1 MGSRPG
7 HLLIDDILAE
17 MSKREPRDE
26 EGLTLPQ
33 RRFLKARLFQLSDRA
48 ALDETKASMAD
59 LMRWQDEPGFAT
71 AYRTLCPR
79 STVEM
84 VKGGFDAILPE
95 ALQLMMDAL
104 KGEELTKSQ
113 RWVVDKLLKVTG
125 LDKILIE
132 STHTSIP
139 YEARLAL
146 TLLERGLPI
155 SPGLRDLVLQFYPD
169 YKALP
174 ESTVV
179 EGEVTLIEDTAPP
192 GQTASHTEAPEP
204 DTSESKSTDNS

>member
-1 MGSRPG
+1 MGNRPG

-17 MSKREPRDE
+17 MAKREPRDE

-59 LMRWQDEPGFAT
+59 LIRWQDEPGFAT

-95 ALQLMMDAL
+95 ALQLMMNAL

-132 STHTSIP
+132 STHTTIP

-146 TLLERGLPI
+146 TLLERGVPI
-155 SPGLRDLVLQFYPD
+155 SPGLRDLVLQFFPD

-174 ESTVV
+174 SPEVV
-179 EGEVTLIEDTAPP
+179 EGEVVSMEQSETS
-192 GQTASHTEAPEP
+192 SHTDPPE
-204 DTSESKSTDNS
+204 

>member
-26 EGLTLPQ
+26 EGLTQPQ

-59 LMRWQDEPGFAT
+59 LIRWQDEPQFAT

-155 SPGLRDLVLQFYPD
+155 SPGLRDLVLQFFPE

-174 ESTVV
+174 QGDV
-179 EGEVTLIEDTAPP
+179 IE
-192 GQTASHTEAPEP
+192 GQTRVLPPNAPNHT
-204 DTSESKSTDNS
+204 DSTE

>member
-1 MGSRPG
+1 MEFDRAATPWYPLGDMGSRPG
-7 HLLIDDILAE
+7 HILIDDILAE
-17 MSKREPRDE
+17 MNKREPRDE
-26 EGLTLPQ
+26 EGLTQPQ

-48 ALDETKASMAD
+48 ALDEVKSSMAN
-59 LMRWQDEPGFAT
+59 LLRWQDEPGFSA
-71 AYRTLCPR
+71 AYRALCPR
-79 STVEM
+79 STAEM

-95 ALQLMMDAL
+95 ALELMMNAL

-146 TLLERGLPI
+146 ILLERGMPI

-169 YKALP
+169 QYKALP
-174 ESTVV
+174 EPTVV
-179 EGEVTLIEDTAPP
+179 EGEATVIEGAEQETQSLD
-192 GQTASHTEAPEP
+192 S
-204 DTSESKSTDNS
+204 

>member
-7 HLLIDDILAE
+7 HILIDDILAE
-17 MSKREPRDE
+17 MNKREPRDE
-26 EGLTLPQ
+26 DGLTQPQ

-48 ALDETKASMAD
+48 ALDEIKSSMAD
-59 LMRWQDEPGFAT
+59 LIRWQDEPQFAT
-71 AYRTLCPR
+71 AYRVLCPR
-79 STVEM
+79 TTAEM

-132 STHTSIP
+132 STHTTIP

-146 TLLERGLPI
+146 TLLERGVAI
-155 SPGLRDLVLQFYPD
+155 SPALRDLVLQFYPD

-174 ESTVV
+174 EPAVI
-179 EGEVTLIEDTAPP
+179 EGEVTEIEEE
-192 GQTASHTEAPEP
+192 ASS
-204 DTSESKSTDNS
+204 DSKGTDST

>member
-7 HLLIDDILAE
+7 HILIDDILAE
-17 MSKREPRDE
+17 MDKREPRDD
-26 EGLTLPQ
+26 EGLTQPQ
-33 RRFLKARLFQLSDRA
+33 RRFLRSRLFQLSDRA
-48 ALDETKASMAD
+48 SLDEVKASMAD
-59 LMRWQDEPGFAT
+59 LMRWQDEPGFAN
-71 AYRTLCPR
+71 AYRALCPR

-95 ALQLMMDAL
+95 ALELMIQAIR
-104 KGEELTKSQ
+104 GEELTKSQ

-132 STHTSIP
+132 STHTTIP

-155 SPGLRDLVLQFYPD
+155 SPGLRDLVLQFFPD

-174 ESTVV
+174 APAVV
-179 EGEVTLIEDTAPP
+179 EGEARVIEDAEPE
-192 GQTASHTEAPEP
+192 GQSP
-204 DTSESKSTDNS
+204 DS